1 MATTK
6 ITDLSAHTNPATT
19 DVLPIVDVSEDST
32 KKIAVPELFKG
43 VGDGTEA
50 APAIAFASNS
60 DAGIYR
66 PGANQIAVS
75 TRGTNRLTLD
85 STSSVNTFLRL
96 SNDCVGIQFKGRT
109 SVGDTLDDYEE
120 GGFTPAVKGVVS
132 SGSGTYTTQIGQYTK
147 IGNLVAFAIELDW
160 SAHTGS
166 GAMRVTNLPF
176 NFWSFYYAPIL
187 VVSDSLTVGSN
198 KILKAKGIPGTDEIN
213 LYASSITTTSLSTV
227 AMDTSASLSI
237 FGTYFGY

>member
-6 ITDLSAHTNPATT
+6 ITELSAYTDPAAT
-19 DVLPIVDVSEDST
+19 DVLPIVDVAADST
-32 KKIAVPELFKG
+32 KKIEIQNLCGA

-50 APAIAFASNS
+50 APAIAFANNS

-85 STSSVNTFLRL
+85 STSSNNTFLRL
-96 SNDCVGIQFKGRT
+96 SNNCVGIQFKGRT
-109 SVGDTLDDYEE
+109 GTEDALDDYDE
-120 GGFTPAVKGVVS
+120 GTFIPAIEGVAS
-132 SGSGTYTTQIGQYTK
+132 SGSGTYTTQIGRYTK

-166 GAMRVTNLPF
+166 GAMRVTGLPF
-176 NFWSFYYAPIL
+176 TFFSLYTVPVL
-187 VVSDSLTVGSN
+187 VVSDSLTLGTD
-198 KILKAKGIPGTDEIN
+198 KILKAKGIPGSNKIN
-213 LYASSITTTSLSTV
+213 LYASSITTTSLSTI
-227 AMDTSASLSI
+227 AMSTSASLSMS
-237 FGTYFGY
+237 GTYFGF